1 MLINKQ
7 GVASNSSLTSVAV
20 AGWPFG
26 SNSVTSTIPP
36 PVPVDKDGK
45 PMPGRASAAV
55 LSSKQLVTRLTKR
68 VVTALAILK
77 TTPEEERKKEEA
89 SLKAEEEAAAKAEA
103 AKSVEK
109 LSGIDAML
117 NQMVG
122 SKADGGEVPKPVP
135 KKRRKKKK
143 KTLNQMMNILMQKI
157 RTKPPVSL

>member
-1 MLINKQ
+1 MLTNKQ

-36 PVPVDKDGK
+36 PVPVGKDGK

-89 SLKAEEEAAAKAEA
+89 ILKAEEAAAAAEA

>member
-1 MLINKQ
+1 MLTNKQ

-89 SLKAEEEAAAKAEA
+89 RRKAEEEAAAAEA

-135 KKRRKKKK
+135 KKKRKKKK

>member
-36 PVPVDKDGK
+36 PVPVGKDGK

-89 SLKAEEEAAAKAEA
+89 RRKAEEEAAAAEA

>member
-89 SLKAEEEAAAKAEA
+89 ILKAEEEAAAAAEA

>member
-89 SLKAEEEAAAKAEA
+89 RRKAEEEAAAAEA

>member
-36 PVPVDKDGK
+36 PVSVGKDGK

-89 SLKAEEEAAAKAEA
+89 RRKAEEEAAAAEA